1 MMKYFNVEI
10 QTTGATTAQAM
21 YPHDTKDEA
30 IIAYH
35 QSMASMRTAV
45 DSGNL
50 DGCTGLVLNEWG
62 GVEQPY
68 QEHYERAAEP
78 NVEE

>member
-1 MMKYFNVEI
+1 MKYFNIEI
-10 QTTGATTAQAM
+10 QTTNGTTAQAI
-21 YPHDTKDEA
+21 YARASKEEA
-30 IIAYH
+30 VIAFH
-35 QSMASMRTAV
+35 NSMASMRTAV
-45 DSGNL
+45 DAGTL
-50 DGCTGLVLNEWG
+50 DACTGLVLNEWG